1 MRGERNGEQ
10 METFW
15 QDLRYAFRMLRKNPG
30 FTAVAVITLG
40 LGIGANTAI
49 FSVVN
54 GVLLRPLPYREPQNL
69 VRVYSEFPTM
79 QLKKFWLSPP
89 EFLDIQKEAKSWEA
103 IGAWAPGGQN
113 VGTGSEPLRVTSAAI
128 TRSLIDALGVQPER
142 GRNFTPEEDRNG
154 GPNVALISH
163 GLWQKAFGGQSDI
176 IGKQIQVNSQTT
188 TVIGVM
194 PKTFSFPPGSNDQVD
209 VLLPFQ
215 FDPANPGNRGS
226 HFLSVI
232 GRLKPGVNLDQAR
245 SEFASLMAGWSSE
258 KRAQHLLD
266 PQRHPVLIFG
276 LHEDVIGSARAAVW
290 MLMGAVG
297 FVLLIACVNVANL
310 LLARAEAR
318 HREFAV
324 RLALGAGMRR
334 MVRQFLAEGFLL
346 VLFAATLGTPLAF
359 LGLKL
364 LLLFAPDS
372 VPRTGDIRVDL
383 PVLGFTLALSVV
395 AVFIFALAPLAQIR
409 EHNLADWIRGAGQ
422 RAIGVGGQTLR
433 KTLVVTEIALA
444 VVLVIGSGLMIRAF
458 WKLQQVSTGFEP
470 AGVLSFS
477 VNLPAANYK
486 NPDRLRFANTLEQRL
501 ASLPGVT
508 SASLA
513 GGLPPLRR
521 INANDTEIEGYQ
533 RTPDA
538 PAQNVDYWNVVGND
552 YFKTMKIRT
561 IEGRVF
567 EPSDDNDSAQ
577 RVVVVNQA
585 LAKRFWK
592 GSPIGRRLNP
602 GFADPKVW
610 STIVGIVEDT
620 KNAGMD
626 KPAGPEL
633 YLQSHQIAQFGL
645 STNMNFVVRSDGD
658 PRAMASSIRAAV
670 REIDPSLPV
679 YGLNPMSEVVAKS
692 MVQPRFLSLLLAT
705 FSGIALF
712 LAAIGIYGVMA
723 YSVAQRTQEIGVR
736 MALGAQRLHVLRLV
750 FSQGFVLLIIGT
762 VIGLGGAFALTRLL
776 RTLLFQITP
785 TDPLTY
791 AGVVGL
797 LIVVAFLACYVP
809 ARRATKVDPLVALRY
824 E

>member
-1 MRGERNGEQ
+1 V
-10 METFW
+10 ETFLK
-15 QDLRYAFRMLRKNPG
+15 DLKYALRMLRKNPG
-30 FTAVAVITLG
+30 FASVAIITLA

-54 GVLLRPLPYREPQNL
+54 AVLLRPPPFREPARL

-79 QLKKFWLSPP
+79 ELRKFWLSPP
-89 EFLDIQKEAKSWEA
+89 ELIDIEKEAKSWES

-113 VGTGSEPLRVTSAAI
+113 IGTESEPLRVTSAAV
-128 TRSLIDALGVQPER
+128 TRGLIETLGVAPEL

-163 GLWQKAFGGQSDI
+163 GLWQRAFGGTSDI
-176 IGKQIQVNSQTT
+176 IGKQILVNSQAT

-194 PKTFSFPPGSNDQVD
+194 PSNFAFPPGSNDQVE

-215 FDPANPGNRGS
+215 FDPANQRSRAS

-232 GRLKPGVNLDQAR
+232 GRLKPGVNIDQAR
-245 SEFASLMAGWSSE
+245 AEFASLMEGWKAE
-258 KRAQHLLD
+258 NRAQHLLNQTNHPIVMLPLHQD
-266 PQRHPVLIFG
+266 VVGASMKPVL
-276 LHEDVIGSARAAVW
+276 L
-290 MLMGAVG
+290 LMGAVA

-310 LLARAEAR
+310 LLARAEVR

-324 RLALGAGMRR
+324 RLALGAGLRR
-334 MVRQFLAEGFLL
+334 MVQQFVAEGFVL
-346 VLFAATLGTPLAF
+346 VFFAATVGTLLAF
-359 LGLKL
+359 VGLKL

-372 VPRTGDIRVDL
+372 VPRTGEIRVDL
-383 PVLGFTLALSVV
+383 LVLAFTLGVSIL
-395 AVFIFALAPLAQIR
+395 AVFLFALAPLAQVSER
-409 EHNLADWIRGAGQ
+409 NLANWIRGASQ
-422 RAIGVGGQTLR
+422 RAIRGGGQALR
-433 KTLVVTEIALA
+433 KGLVVTEIALA

-458 WKLQQVSTGFEP
+458 WKLQQVKTGFDP
-470 AGVLSFS
+470 NGVISFS
-477 VNLPAANYK
+477 VNLPSSKYQ
-486 NPDRLRFANTLEQRL
+486 NPDRLRFANTLEQKL

-533 RTPDA
+533 PTPNG

-552 YFKTMKIRT
+552 YFKTMKIRL
-561 IEGRVF
+561 IEGRTF
-567 EPSDDNDSAQ
+567 EPQDDNDSSQ
-577 RVVVVNQA
+577 RVVMVNQA
-585 LAKRFWK
+585 LAKRFWQ
-592 GSPIGRRLNP
+592 GSPIGRRVNP

-610 STIVGIVEDT
+610 ATIVGVVEDT

-626 KPAGPEL
+626 RPGAPEL
-633 YLQSHQIAQFGL
+633 YLQAHQVAQFGL
-645 STNMNFVVRSDGD
+645 SPNMSFVVRTNGD
-658 PRAMASSIRAAV
+658 PQALAGSIHAAV
-670 REIDPSLPV
+670 REVDPSLPV
-679 YGLNPMSEVVAKS
+679 YNLRSMSEVVARS

-705 FSGIALF
+705 FSAIALF

-736 MALGAQRLHVLRLV
+736 MALGARRTHVLRLV
-750 FSQGFVLLIIGT
+750 FGQGLYLLLIGIAIG
-762 VIGLGGAFALTRLL
+762 VGGAFALTRLMA
-776 RTLLFQITP
+776 TLLFEITA

-797 LIVVAFLACYVP
+797 LTVVALLACYIP